1 MNKPINQ
8 DIENY
13 KDDFWKGLSLRECM
27 YGGAALIAGIVVIG
41 GAYYLLGIP
50 LIAAIYLAIPV
61 VFPLGLTGFWKSKN
75 GMTLPNY
82 IKRLLEIRYSQPYV
96 YKSQIK
102 DCLFQDNG
110 LVGYIPIETEFL
122 PKVESER
129 KIENETK

>member
-27 YGGAALIAGIVVIG
+27 YGAYALIAGTVVIV

-61 VFPLGLTGFWKSKN
+61 VFPLGLT
-75 GMTLPNY
+75 
-82 IKRLLEIRYSQPYV
+82 
-96 YKSQIK
+96 
-102 DCLFQDNG
+102 
-110 LVGYIPIETEFL
+110 
-122 PKVESER
+122 
-129 KIENETK
+129 

>member
-27 YGGAALIAGIVVIG
+27 YGAYALIAGTVVIG

-82 IKRLLEIRYSQPYV
+82 IKRLIEIRFAQPYV
-96 YKSQIK
+96 YKSQVK

-110 LVGYIPIETEFL
+110 MEGYIPIETEFL
-122 PKVESER
+122 PEVESER